1 MDQQK
6 QPRNMESQL
15 RHLEDGRQKEL
26 CIPCEPMEII
36 EDLLSPAYL
45 ESSPKQRKRKSSTVE
60 SGKQNKRMT
69 LKGKQKQCRENIP
82 TMKSSRISD
91 QASTSKGKDSFGWWT
106 KSCEEMSKKLSYPI
120 EIDSVGLPSTSSNG
134 YVREVQ
140 PNSWSK
146 TKRYIPRNRSFPR
159 ISWPSSMYSPYFPAD
174 TMECGDTPK
183 ENQKKKGRSKRNPN
197 TLLKA
202 VKTRMYPTAMQA
214 KVLRKWMKAMRYTY
228 NQGLSLVRQGKAP
241 LNLDLKKIVVSSK
254 LYGYKEAKDGKEA
267 KQSREEFNSK
277 LENINQCRK
286 YIDRDSKIW
295 KEVEKTPPNIRTGAI
310 LDLMDSFKTARAS
323 LVARIQKVQRQKRR
337 WKKRVKVSK
346 KKENEKRRRRWKKT
360 KAFEIKFKSKNLTKD
375 SMRFEPKNIKICEGG
390 IMLFNDSTLGT
401 VRTSEK
407 IENVASCPRISY
419 VFGRW
424 YFIFA
429 QEIVMKSIEPTKR
442 IIALDPGVRSF
453 QSYFTSD
460 NEQGDIGSDTSSLSD
475 KFYSKIKRIRAKI
488 NLIKNHQWIPR
499 CRQKRLKSLRR
510 AWYRANA
517 RARHL
522 MDDFHWKTIRFML
535 TNFDTVVCPKL
546 AVSQLVSKEE
556 NKDLRAITRRRMLFQ
571 RHSEFN
577 TRLRFKAST
586 YIGKTILDLEEHG
599 TSMTCSSCGSKN
611 LFLGSSKIFTCPSC
625 ELKCDRDLNSAKN
638 HILKAA
644 FGTTD
649 Y

>member
-1 MDQQK
+1 MDKWLILNQQK
-6 QPRNMESQL
+6 QRESMESQHKL
-15 RHLEDGRQKEL
+15 SDGGSQVESYTLHEL
-26 CIPCEPMEII
+26 MEIT
-36 EDLLSPAYL
+36 DDSQKQASS
-45 ESSPKQRKRKSSTVE
+45 ESIQPQLKRKSSTAG
-60 SGKQNKRMT
+60 SDQQNKRMT
-69 LKGKQKQCRENIP
+69 LKDKRKPCKKNIQ
-82 TMKSSRISD
+82 TTKSSQISD
-91 QASTSKGKDSFGWWT
+91 QGLTSKGKDSYGWWT

-241 LNLDLKKIVVSSK
+241 LNLDLKKIVVSSR

-267 KQSREEFNSK
+267 KQSREEFDSK
-277 LENINQCRK
+277 IENINQCRK
-286 YIDRDSKIW
+286 YINRDSKIW

-323 LVARIQKVQRQKRR
+323 LIARIHKVQTQKRR

-346 KKENEKRRRRWKKT
+346 KKEDEKRRRRWKKT

-375 SMRFEPKNIKICEGG
+375 SMRFEPKNVKICDGG

-401 VRTSEK
+401 FRTSEK

-429 QEIVMKSIEPTKR
+429 QEIVKETTESTKR

-453 QSYFTSD
+453 RSYFTSD
-460 NEQGDIGSDTSSLSD
+460 NEQGDIGSDLSLRSD

-488 NLIKNHQWIPR
+488 NLIRNHQWIPR
-499 CRQKRLKSLRR
+499 SRQKRLKSLRR

-517 RARHL
+517 RARHVI
-522 MDDFHWKTIRFML
+522 DDFHWKTIKFM
-535 TNFDTVVCPKL
+535 
-546 AVSQLVSKEE
+546 
-556 NKDLRAITRRRMLFQ
+556 
-571 RHSEFN
+571 SE
-577 TRLRFKAST
+577 
-586 YIGKTILDLEEHG
+586 
-599 TSMTCSSCGSKN
+599 TCC
-611 LFLGSSKIFTCPSC
+611 L
-625 ELKCDRDLNSAKN
+625 SAC
-638 HILKAA
+638 
-644 FGTTD
+644 F
-649 Y
+649 